1 MKQAEVYYK
10 VARHFLCGVTPYI
23 LFSGSQTSFAKVS
36 KKQDVLL
43 LLVILSAFSALAL
56 SVGVNVVTFAQ
67 NKTFT
72 FLFFFR
78 SQESAVH
85 RLAAMM
91 RQDVLVY
98 LLFVCGV
105 LPAGKKQV
113 QQ

>member
-1 MKQAEVYYK
+1 MLVVWLVVWLVVCSMFFLNSVKQAEVYHK
-10 VARHFLCGVTPYI
+10 VARHFFCGVTPYI

-67 NKTFT
+67 NKTFP

-78 SQESAVH
+78 TQESAVQL
-85 RLAAMM
+85 LAAMM
-91 RQDVLVY
+91 
-98 LLFVCGV
+98 
-105 LPAGKKQV
+105 
-113 QQ
+113 